1 MAAVFTQAGA
11 KRLGLPGR
19 SSLEIVSGERG
30 AAGVSLRLVEIAPQI
45 KGETQ
50 RGPHVHDGFEE
61 IIHVLEGEGVTE
73 SDTGP
78 HRLSQGDTILIPSNE
93 RHVTRNTGSGPLK
106 LLCFFPTIEVRA
118 GTREFA
124 SWDEAGPAS

>member
-1 MAAVFTQAGA
+1 MAVICTQAGA

-30 AAGVSLRLVEIAPQI
+30 AAGVSLRLVEIAPAVP
-45 KGETQ
+45 GESQ
-50 RGPHVHDGFEE
+50 RGPHVHHGFEE
-61 IIHVLEGEGVTE
+61 VIYVLEGEGTTE

-78 HRLSQGDTILIPSNE
+78 HRLHQGDTILIPSDE

-118 GTREFA
+118 GTEEFA
-124 SWDEAGPAS
+124 GWDSAEAAS